1 MRRIGKRRPERPPQ
15 AESLPHKGKSCYGYG
30 FEPVMRIQ
38 SVDIFRGLTILVMV
52 FVNDIAGVKGLPW
65 WTHHMPEGVSGMTYV
80 DMVFSAFLFIVG
92 ISMPLAINR
101 RLSAGESNLNVLKH
115 VVVRSLSLVA
125 IGYILANLNAGGRTW
140 DLLAF
145 TGILLAWSVYPKTG
159 TRRTLYRIL
168 KVSGLVLLVV
178 LVAIFRRKTAAGGIS
193 GLDMGYPEILGLIG
207 FAYLSA
213 GIIYLVLPKTFW
225 WVAGAFA
232 VLNAMN
238 AASKLGYLP
247 MLGRAPLYFW
257 PLADGALASI
267 VMGGVVFSFILFDA
281 SVAATLKRKVYWSA
295 ALAAVLFAGGLALM
309 PLGIS
314 KNHATPTWCLFSEAS
329 SVAILLALYYVV
341 DIKRVA
347 AWAGFVKPAGSNT
360 LLTYLLPWICSVIP
374 LLQSISAEGLQGAY
388 GVFRACLFTA
398 FILALA
404 GVLTKMRLRMQL

>member
-38 SVDIFRGLTILVMV
+38 SVDISRGLTILVMV

-281 SVAATLKRKVYWSA
+281 SVAAT
-295 ALAAVLFAGGLALM
+295 M